1 MSHRT
6 REAASPRL
14 NGLSPGAHRLLCI
27 ADAAVADANR
37 PTLVIP
43 PPITGA

>member
-1 MSHRT
+1 MSNRT
-6 REAASPRL
+6 RNEASPRPK
-14 NGLSPGAHRLLCI
+14 GRRPGTHRLLFV